1 MLRLPVPAARLA
13 GLSLATLAAV
23 VAPAWAGASASA
35 SVQVRVE
42 VHARTVLRV
51 STYQLRFD
59 VPADASS
66 ATAEIEFS
74 AAARTRRDGEVML
87 TVEPERWIEGP
98 GGAADVDALVT
109 FDGDGEGVSGG
120 RLAPSAPSV
129 AGRWLGSGKRDG
141 HLRFTLRTGAA
152 GTYQL
157 PVRFVLS
164 AP

>member
-1 MLRLPVPAARLA
+1 MPRLPIPAARLA
-13 GLSLATLAAV
+13 GLSLAILEAAV
-23 VAPAWAGASASA
+23 APVWAGASASA

-59 VPADASS
+59 VPADAAS
-66 ATAEIEFS
+66 ATAELKFS

-98 GGAADVDALVT
+98 GGAADLDALVT

-120 RLAPSAPSV
+120 RLEPSAPSV

-141 HLRFTLRTGAA
+141 RLRFTLQARAA
-152 GTYQL
+152 GTYHL
-157 PVRFVLS
+157 PVRLVLT